1 MKVTYKLREFGN
13 IHQHT
18 MENVSQEE
26 IKRKKQQRNEQILEY
41 YESLLKDN
49 ISQNA
54 IKHQLKKKFMI
65 DDI

>member
-1 MKVTYKLREFGN
+1 
-13 IHQHT
+13 